1 MKMKEVND
9 PAGETM
15 NLGDF
20 WGEKVRFIPINEQIK
35 WWSINSNHPHEIV
48 KKVFDTLMKN
58 YGIAPDENFYI
69 NGMGPYHFT
78 KDYKFVDKTG
88 AESFDFVNLIGTR
101 SGVEKRVRISK
112 KEIEDILGYKVDI
125 VDE

>member
-1 MKMKEVND
+1 MDKEDNFAGKM
-9 PAGETM
+9 M
-15 NLGDF
+15 YLGDF
-20 WGEKVRFIPINEQIK
+20 LGRNVSFVPVDEQSERR
-35 WWSINSNHPHEIV
+35 SINSNHPREIV

-58 YGIAPDENFYI
+58 YGVAPDENFYI
-69 NGMGPYHFT
+69 NGVGPYHFT
-78 KDYKFVDKTG
+78 KDYKFVDRTG

-101 SGVEKRVRISK
+101 SGIEKRVRISK